1 MGQKS
6 VLPWGS
12 PGNSEHLFSGAT
24 MVLEA
29 ITYTLRKSKMAI
41 VKSPIY
47 RGFNGNYPYMEDFL
61 LPSLI
66 TRGPEGK
73 WFKVIRAFTPG
84 D

>member
-1 MGQKS
+1 
-6 VLPWGS
+6 
-12 PGNSEHLFSGAT
+12 
-24 MVLEA
+24 
-29 ITYTLRKSKMAI
+29 MAI

-47 RGFNGNYPYMEDFL
+47 RGFNGNDPKMEDFL

-66 TRGPEGK
+66 TREPEGK